1 MARGW
6 ARWGGAAGALAVLF
20 FVTPALAQ
28 TCRGATPSVGQV
40 VSGPVMH
47 VLDGQTLCVAQGP
60 TPDHWIALR
69 ISPSMTPL
77 PADRERLMAAT
88 FARSLRC
95 EILGGAGAARRA
107 ACTLDGR
114 PLDAVL
120 AEPAT
125 ITQAKTWR

>member
-6 ARWGGAAGALAVLF
+6 ARSGGAAGALATLV
-20 FVTPALAQ
+20 FVAPALAQ
-28 TCRGATPSVGQV
+28 TCRAPTPPVGQI
-40 VSGPVMH
+40 VSGPVLH
-47 VLDGQTLCVAQGP
+47 VLDGQTLCIALGP
-60 TPDHWIALR
+60 TPDRWIALR

-77 PADRERLMAAT
+77 PVDRERLMAAT
-88 FARSLRC
+88 FSRSLSC
-95 EILGGAGAARRA
+95 EVLGGAGAVRRA

-125 ITQAKTWR
+125 ITKAKTWR

>member
-6 ARWGGAAGALAVLF
+6 AKWGGAAGGLAVLF
-20 FVTPALAQ
+20 FAAPALAQ
-28 TCRGATPSVGQV
+28 TCQAPTPSVGQV
-40 VSGPVMH
+40 ISGPVLH

-69 ISPSMTPL
+69 ISPSVTPL
-77 PADRERLMAAT
+77 PIDRERLMAAT
-88 FARSLRC
+88 FSRSLRC
-95 EILGGAGAARRA
+95 EVLGRGGRA
-107 ACTLDGR
+107 TCTLDGR

-125 ITQAKTWR
+125 VTQAKAWR